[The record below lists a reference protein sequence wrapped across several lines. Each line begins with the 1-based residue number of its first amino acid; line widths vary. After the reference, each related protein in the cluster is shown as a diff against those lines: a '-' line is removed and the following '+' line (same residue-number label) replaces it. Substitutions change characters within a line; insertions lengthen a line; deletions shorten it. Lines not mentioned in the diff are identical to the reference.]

1 MSTSINL
8 DTRRS
13 PYPTNTPYPMTDLV
27 TYETPAPSVA
37 IIGMGF
43 AGTWLEI
50 YVIDQSKIDLTI
62 YEIESHEGR
71 RGGGIAYGECDAA
84 HQVNLSPSRQYGP
97 HDDDRDY
104 IDWLNS
110 SDRANWPEPFKTSAA
125 GRVFGPGSG
134 EYPRS
139 LFKLYST
146 DRLNQAKA
154 RATERGLKISC
165 VPIMAEA
172 VAIDES
178 GKRAVI
184 DLSAMRN
191 TCGNP
196 LHVMNLDN
204 GVGNKVVTDV
214 WVAASGHGPAIVP
227 PFMRNRAASER
238 VALDPWCPMVAK
250 RMAQRDQSESIL
262 YVGTG
267 MTTYDLIMM
276 DEARGHSGK
285 AVMASR
291 HADMHHVYAEGQV
304 YQPVPVETPDA
315 FASATTADELL
326 RGKAGSYVGALDV
339 YRRLTSPTADG
350 GQGLSSEHV
359 LLGWQHHIPQIL
371 SRLPDVEIAKLF
383 REKTPLNTRAIGI
396 APNVGKAMDRAFAR
410 GLEIWAA
417 DIHDM
422 EERPDGIYV
431 HLTRRETSPGTRE
444 VVRFDRVYSG
454 LGMANDFNYI
464 KDKSPLWE
472 NIIEKNGFTTPHRF
486 GGVMAEPGGKL
497 PGSRCGYVI
506 GMPLTGM
513 RIERGF
519 APTISGAV
527 VSIRTDFPAVSERIA
542 AQLKALP

>member
-1 MSTSINL
+1 MAEFFTF
-8 DTRRS
+8 
-13 PYPTNTPYPMTDLV
+13 
-27 TYETPAPSVA
+27 ETQAPSAA

-50 YVIDQSKIDLTI
+50 YMIDRATTDFTI
-62 YEIESHEGR
+62 YEIETHAVR
-71 RGGGIAYGECDAA
+71 RGGGIAYGECDAS
-84 HQVNLSPSRQYGP
+84 HQVNLSPSRQYGA
-97 HDDDRDY
+97 HDNDQDY

-110 SDRANWPEPFKTSAA
+110 SDRANWPEPFKT
-125 GRVFGPGSG
+125 RVAQKKFGPGSG

-146 DRLNQAKA
+146 DRLNEAKA
-154 RATERGLKISC
+154 RAADRGLNLNY

-172 VAIDES
+172 VAVDET
-178 GKRAVI
+178 GARAVI
-184 DLSAMRN
+184 DLSAMLN

-196 LHVMNLDN
+196 LHVMNADN
-204 GVGNKVVTDV
+204 GPGNKVVADV
-214 WVAASGHGPAIVP
+214 WVAATGHGPALVP
-227 PFMRNRAASER
+227 QFMRNLAASER
-238 VALDPWCPMVAK
+238 VALDPWCPLVSK
-250 RMAQRDQSESIL
+250 RMAERDQSESIL

-285 AVMASR
+285 TVMVSR
-291 HADMHHVYAEGQV
+291 HADMHHVYEEGQV
-304 YQPVPVETPDA
+304 YQPVPVETPEA
-315 FASATTADELL
+315 FAKATTSSELL
-326 RGKAGSYVGALDV
+326 YGKAGSYVGALEV
-339 YRRLTSPTADG
+339 YRRLTSPVADG

-359 LLGWQHHIPQIL
+359 LLGWQRHIPQL
-371 SRLPDVEIAKLF
+371 LHLLPDDEIAKLF
-383 REKTPLNTRAIGI
+383 RDKTPLNTRAIGI
-396 APNVGKAMDRAFAR
+396 APNVGKAMDRAFSR

-422 EERPDGIYV
+422 EERPDGIHV
-431 HLTRRETSPGTRE
+431 HLTRRETTPGARE

-472 NIIEKNGFTTPHRF
+472 NIIEKNGFTSPHRF
-486 GGVMAEPGGKL
+486 GGVVAQSDGKL

-506 GMPLTGM
+506 GMPMTGM
-513 RIERGF
+513 RTERGF

-527 VSIRTDFPAVSERIA
+527 VSIRTDFPAVSDGVMS
-542 AQLKALP
+542 QLKVLR

>member
-1 MSTSINL
+1 MA
-8 DTRRS
+8 
-13 PYPTNTPYPMTDLV
+13 DLV
-27 TYETPAPSVA
+27 TYQTSTPSIA

-50 YVIDQSKIDLTI
+50 YLIDQAQMDLNI

-71 RGGGIAYGECDAA
+71 KGGGIAYGECDAS
-84 HQVNLSPSRQYGP
+84 HQVNLAPSRQYGP

-110 SDRANWPEPFKTSAA
+110 SDRANWPEPFKSSVVAK
-125 GRVFGPGSG
+125 VFGPGSG

-139 LFKLYST
+139 LFKLYSM
-146 DRLNQAKA
+146 DRLNQAKQRA
-154 RATERGLKISC
+154 RERGLNLSY

-178 GKRAVI
+178 GTRAVI
-184 DLSAMRN
+184 DLSAMLN

-204 GVGNKVVTDV
+204 GVGNKVVADV
-214 WVAASGHGPAIVP
+214 WVAATGHGAAIVP
-227 PFMRNRAASER
+227 PFMRNIAASER
-238 VALDPWCPMVAK
+238 VAMDPWCPMVSQRLA
-250 RMAQRDQSESIL
+250 ARDQSESIL

-291 HADMHHVYAEGQV
+291 HADLHHVYEEGHV
-304 YQPVPVETPDA
+304 YQPVALETPEA
-315 FASATTADELL
+315 FSKATTADELL
-326 RGKAGSYVGALDV
+326 HGKPGSYEGALDV
-339 YRRLTSPTADG
+339 YQRLTGPTAEG

-359 LLGWQHHIPQIL
+359 LLGWQRHIPMIL
-371 SRLPDVEIAKLF
+371 SRLPEVEIIRLF

-396 APNVGKAMDRAFAR
+396 APNVGKAIERAVAR

-431 HLTRRETSPGTRE
+431 QLTRRETASGVRE
-444 VVRFDRVYSG
+444 VLRFDRVYSG

-464 KDKSPLWE
+464 KDRSPLWE
-472 NIIEKNGFTTPHRF
+472 NIIEKNGFTVPHRF
-486 GGVMAEPGGKL
+486 GGVIAEAGGKL
-497 PGSRCGYVI
+497 PGARCGYVV

-513 RIERGF
+513 RMERGF

-527 VSIRTDFPAVSERIA
+527 VSIRTDFPSISAQITT
-542 AQLKALP
+542 QLKALS

>member
-1 MSTSINL
+1 MA
-8 DTRRS
+8 
-13 PYPTNTPYPMTDLV
+13 DLV
-27 TYETPAPSVA
+27 TYETAEKSVA

-50 YVIDQSKIDLTI
+50 YVIDQAKINLTI

-110 SDRANWPEPFKTSAA
+110 SDRADWPEPFKSDAI
-125 GRVFGPGSG
+125 GRVFGAGSG

-146 DRLNQAKA
+146 DRLTQAKA
-154 RATERGLKISC
+154 RATERGLTMSY

-178 GKRAVI
+178 GTRAVI

-204 GVGNKVVTDV
+204 GVSNKVIADV
-214 WVAASGHGPAIVP
+214 WVAATGHGPAIVP
-227 PFMRNRAASER
+227 QFMRNLAASER
-238 VALDPWCPMVAK
+238 VALDPWCPMVSK
-250 RMAQRDQSESIL
+250 RMAERDQSESIL

-276 DEARGHSGK
+276 DEARGHTGK
-285 AVMASR
+285 TVMASR
-291 HADMHHVYAEGQV
+291 HADMHHVYEEGQV
-304 YQPVPVETPDA
+304 YQPVSVKTPEA
-315 FASATTADELL
+315 FSRATSANELL
-326 RGKAGSYVGALDV
+326 HGKEGSYSGAIDEF
-339 YRRLTSPTADG
+339 RQLTSPTVG
-350 GQGLSSEHV
+350 GGEGLSSEQV
-359 LLGWQHHIPQIL
+359 LLAWQRHIPQIL
-371 SRLPDVEIAKLF
+371 KRLPDVDIAKLF
-383 REKTPLNTRAIGI
+383 RDKTPLNTRAIGI
-396 APNVGKAMDRAFAR
+396 APKVGKAMDRAFAR

-422 EERPDGIYV
+422 EERPDGV
-431 HLTRRETSPGTRE
+431 HVQLTRRETSAGSTE
-444 VVRFDRVYSG
+444 TVRFDRVYSG
-454 LGMANDFNYI
+454 LGMANDFNYV

-472 NIIEKNGFTTPHRF
+472 NIIEKNGFTSPHRF
-486 GGVMAEPGGKL
+486 GGVMARPDGKL
-497 PGSRCGYVI
+497 PGSRCGFAI
-506 GMPLTGM
+506 GMPLTGI

-527 VSIRTDFPAVSERIA
+527 VSIRSDFPAVSESIVT
-542 AQLKALP
+542 QLGARP